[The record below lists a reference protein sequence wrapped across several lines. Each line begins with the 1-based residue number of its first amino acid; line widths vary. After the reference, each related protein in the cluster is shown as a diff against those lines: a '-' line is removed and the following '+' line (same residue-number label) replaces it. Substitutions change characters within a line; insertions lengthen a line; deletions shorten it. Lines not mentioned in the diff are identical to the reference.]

1 MITSWDPWN
10 ACLQQSA
17 GTQHD
22 TLSFTVP
29 WRGVD
34 TVMARRKVGLLAW
47 SGLVTTAQDWHP
59 WQAFVSCCG
68 YPCEI
73 SWPAGTNEGRQ
84 ELRWTSSRFMFP
96 FFFLS
101 IILLLLAMQLI
112 LSHLSAVLAH
122 ISAITCWQ
130 LSAEQTGS
138 LNKCKR
144 RIWETRAACK
154 IGKVEFPV
162 YPLTDQSYHVLWN
175 VSVWKIAL
183 ERVKHAFI
191 QVLNMLI
198 STILRK
204 AKAHVY
210 THIWSKSRVIHLTVC
225 IPLTKVYSKKFNVG
239 IFFTLHFHDWHKIL
253 SINPQKEDQSY

>member
-1 MITSWDPWN
+1 M
-10 ACLQQSA
+10 
-17 GTQHD
+17 
-22 TLSFTVP
+22 
-29 WRGVD
+29 
-34 TVMARRKVGLLAW
+34 
-47 SGLVTTAQDWHP
+47 
-59 WQAFVSCCG
+59 
-68 YPCEI
+68 
-73 SWPAGTNEGRQ
+73 NEGRQ

-101 IILLLLAMQLI
+101 MKLLLLAMQLI

-138 LNKCKR
+138 NKCKR

-162 YPLTDQSYHVLWN
+162 YPLTDKSYHVLWN
-175 VSVWKIAL
+175 VSVWKIGL
-183 ERVKHAFI
+183 DRVKHAFI

-198 STILRK
+198 SNVLRK
-204 AKAHVY
+204 AKAQHVY

-225 IPLTKVYSKKFNVG
+225 IPLTKVYSKKFNFG